1 MPQELITDLQTLFS
15 INISEIFRAGL
26 VFLTG
31 LILASIL
38 SRLIHRVVKNHWSI
52 HQSYITRQAVYWFI
66 FVLFIIMT
74 LRQLGFDLSVLV
86 GAAGILTLAI
96 GFASQTS
103 ASNIISGLFLL
114 GEKPF
119 EVGDVIQVDGTEGE
133 VISIDLLSAKI
144 RTFDNL
150 FVRIPNETLLKTKVI
165 TNTRYPIRRFD
176 IVMGV
181 AYKED
186 MQRVIDVL
194 MDVADKNPICLDE
207 PKPLFIHRGF
217 GDSSVDFQFSVWST
231 RANWLELKNSM
242 QLQIKEAFDREDIE
256 IPFPHRT
263 IYTGSTTDPMPL
275 EIIDRK
281 SPG

>member
-1 MPQELITDLQTLFS
+1 MLEESLSSLQTILS
-15 INISEIFRAGL
+15 INISEIVRAI
-26 VFLTG
+26 FIFITG
-31 LILASIL
+31 LLLASTL
-38 SRLIHRVVKNHWSI
+38 SRLCFRLVKNHWST
-52 HQSYITRQAVYWFI
+52 HQSYITRQAIYWFI
-66 FVLFIIMT
+66 FVLFMVMT

-119 EVGDVIQVDGTEGE
+119 EVGDVIQVDGVEGE
-133 VISIDLLSAKI
+133 VISVDLLSAKI

-150 FVRIPNETLLKTKVI
+150 FVRIPNETLLKSKVT
-165 TNTRYPIRRFD
+165 TNTRFPIRRFD
-176 IVMGV
+176 IRMGV

-186 MQRVIDVL
+186 IRRVIKILTKISDE
-194 MDVADKNPICLDE
+194 NPICLDE

-217 GDSSVDFQFSVWST
+217 GESSVDFQFSVWST
-231 RANWLELKNSM
+231 RENFLELKNSM
-242 QLQIKEAFDREDIE
+242 QIQIKEVFDEEQIE

-263 IYTGSTTDPMPL
+263 IYAGTESLPMPL
-275 EIIDRK
+275 EVVRRK
-281 SPG
+281 